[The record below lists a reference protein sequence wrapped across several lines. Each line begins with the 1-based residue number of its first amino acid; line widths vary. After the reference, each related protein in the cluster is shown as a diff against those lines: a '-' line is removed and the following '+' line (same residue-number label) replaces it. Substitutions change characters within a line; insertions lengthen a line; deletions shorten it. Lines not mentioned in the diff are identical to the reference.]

1 MSDLISKTYNKISDV
16 FSRSQV
22 KKAVEGLHTYQQ
34 RVKLIDHI
42 IDRRQE
48 IRNADDIAK
57 IQQYAHIFKKM
68 LRRYKKKKDEDNEQE
83 KAKLKMEMVMQLFR
97 GEKKKQT
104 QNYDQEQLKKQ
115 QLAKSRRNALPQQ
128 KQQQQQHTQSTKVE
142 DSKMFETSPNRNKK
156 LNRFFTEK
164 DPMQV
169 EKQVEQEIYDFLQKN
184 HELDQVQKDRF
195 LRLTDKS
202 QQIRYIESKVKHQ
215 LVLQENQQ
223 QQMAIKQH
231 YQVKNLFRQK
241 NNRGHTQIKLAKSFQ
256 GKLNDFK
263 IEGPLTSRRQI
274 NGEDS
279 FASYTEIKLNKLYQ
293 ESSSIQKTIKTK
305 TLSCPTNQIQ
315 NYLIHTNRDIIDIS
329 NKKLFHIQ
337 KFKL

>member
-1 MSDLISKTYNKISDV
+1 MSDLITNTYNKISDV
-16 FSRSQV
+16 FSRTQV
-22 KKAVEGLHTYQQ
+22 KKAVEGLNTYKQ

-57 IQQYAHIFKKM
+57 IQQYAHIFRKM

-83 KAKLKMEMVMQLFR
+83 KAKLKMEMVMHLFR
-97 GEKKKQT
+97 GQKKKQT
-104 QNYDQEQLKKQ
+104 HNYDIEQLKIQ
-115 QLAKSRRNALPQQ
+115 QLAKQRRNALPEQKLNQ
-128 KQQQQQHTQSTKVE
+128 KQQTQSTKVE
-142 DSKMFETSPNRNKK
+142 DSKVIETSPNRSKK

-169 EKQVEQEIYDFLQKN
+169 EKQVEQEIYDFLQNN
-184 HELDQVQKDRF
+184 HELDQVQKDVF

-223 QQMAIKQH
+223 QQIAIKQH
-231 YQVKNLFRQK
+231 YQVQNLFRQK
-241 NNRGHTQIKLAKSFQ
+241 NNRGHTQIKIAKSFQ
-256 GKLNDFK
+256 GKLEDK
-263 IEGPLTSRRQI
+263 RIDGPLTSRRQI

-305 TLSCPTNQIQ
+305 TLSCPTNQFQ

-329 NKKLFHIQ
+329 NKKLFHVQ